1 MDRRER
7 AHNPAETLKLAMEW
21 KQAQMWTALPG
32 IVARYPGT
40 AGYALTIDV
49 QPTIQGL
56 VTDSKGH
63 NSWKQMPVIQDCPL
77 LFQGGGGV
85 TATFPIKAST
95 VTNGVSNNDGDE
107 CLLIFSARAI
117 DLWFVNGGIQ
127 EQVEPRMHN
136 LSDGFALVGVRS
148 VPRSFALDRSA
159 ACLIT
164 DDGQTYF
171 KLNPTTK
178 AIASQ
183 APGGITLNGVTI
195 DQNGNIVTPTTIVAN
210 GNITSHAT
218 ISADT
223 DVLAAGKSGKSHI
236 HADPQGG
243 DVGPPL

>member
-1 MDRRER
+1 MDRHQRV
-7 AHNPAETLKLAMEW
+7 HNPAETLKLAMEW
-21 KQAQMWTALPG
+21 KQAQLWTALPG

-40 AGYALTIDV
+40 AGYPLTIDV
-49 QPTIQGL
+49 QPTIMGL
-56 VTDSKGH
+56 VTDSKGL
-63 NSWKQMPVIQDCPL
+63 NSWRQMPIIQDCPL
-77 LFQGGGGV
+77 QFQGGGGV
-85 TATFPIKAST
+85 TATFPVNA
-95 VTNGVSNNDGDE
+95 GDE

-183 APGGITLNGVTI
+183 ASGGITLNGVTI

-223 DVLAAGKSGKSHI
+223 DVLAAGKSGKSHV
-236 HADPQGG
+236 HPDPQGG
-243 DVGPPL
+243 STGQPT